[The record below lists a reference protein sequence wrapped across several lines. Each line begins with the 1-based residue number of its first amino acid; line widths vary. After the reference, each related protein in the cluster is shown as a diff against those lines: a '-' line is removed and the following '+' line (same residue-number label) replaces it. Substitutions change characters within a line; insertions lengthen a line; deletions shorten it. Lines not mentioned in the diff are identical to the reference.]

1 MIDEQ
6 RLDWLSKNYSLIM
19 NIGDTWY
26 VRPGYQ
32 KPWIKKKS
40 LREAIDEGMN
50 NERKSQTLLQKL

>member
-1 MIDEQ
+1 MITDEQ

-40 LREAIDEGMN
+40 LMEAIDEGMR
-50 NERKSQTLLQKL
+50 NERKS